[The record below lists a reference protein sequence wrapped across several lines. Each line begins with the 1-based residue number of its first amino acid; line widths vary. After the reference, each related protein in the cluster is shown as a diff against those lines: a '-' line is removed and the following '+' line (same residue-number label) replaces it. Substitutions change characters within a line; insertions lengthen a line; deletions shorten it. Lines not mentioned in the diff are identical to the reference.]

1 MDERIKELIDYIKML
16 QVVLKVTHG
25 EHRVKRSWNRNFEY
39 VLDVGIPKINPKYI
53 GTYDTNLHEEMHFL
67 DTTATPEVEVE
78 DNASP
83 TISEVESRVHRLGNV
98 RALTRAE
105 VDDQA
110 TEKVERITQRIK
122 DLTKKVCIW
131 SICGYYTE

>member
-1 MDERIKELIDYIKML
+1 MIRLSIKRKGGNASGVIGAIQD
-16 QVVLKVTHG
+16 T
-25 EHRVKRSWNRNFEY
+25 
-39 VLDVGIPKINPKYI
+39 LDTVN
-53 GTYDTNLHEEMHFL
+53 T
-67 DTTATPEVEVE
+67 TTATPEVEVE

-122 DLTKKVCIW
+122 DLTKKV
-131 SICGYYTE
+131 YLL